1 MRKLKV
7 ATARCC
13 ISTLELP
20 RCDVKGQDA
29 ESLAGVRAH
38 CPALTLLDLCG
49 NSNFGAIGAER
60 LAGVLGQCW
69 GLVNLNLSKN
79 LIGPAGTEMLARV
92 LAQFPTLTHL
102 NLSEKFIGAERLPGV
117 LGQCTTLANLDLS
130 HNNIEAAGAEILAGA
145 WYTSV
150 SDAIT
155 LAL

>member
-7 ATARCC
+7 ATDRCR

-29 ESLAGVRAH
+29 ESLGGMLAH

-49 NSNFGAIGAER
+49 NSNFGAVGAER
-60 LAGVLGQCW
+60 IAGVLGQCRE
-69 GLVNLNLSKN
+69 LVNLNLSKN
-79 LIGPAGTEMLARV
+79 LIGPAGTEVLAGV

-117 LGQCTTLANLDLS
+117 LGQCTALTHLDLS
-130 HNNIEAAGAEILAGA
+130 HNNIEAAGAESLAGA

-155 LAL
+155 LTL